1 MGLPKMSWRRS
12 WRRLIRIRGGEIGVS
27 EVMPDAALSPY
38 PADPKVNPNVF
49 VSGLLPVAT
58 YGWIVDQIYGALK

>member
-1 MGLPKMSWRRS
+1 
-12 WRRLIRIRGGEIGVS
+12 
-27 EVMPDAALSPY
+27 MPDAALSPY

-58 YGWIVDQIYGALK
+58 YGWTVDQIYGALK